1 MELPNQKEQFSAAYV
16 RAIASVAGY
25 AVSRPEVDDDS
36 VDLTLSARGGNGSLR
51 SPKLDIQLKCTA
63 RRSSGGPVL
72 RFPLKRKNYDDLR
85 GHDFLV
91 PRILVVVTVPEKLPE
106 WLVQSEE
113 QLSLRH
119 CGYWLSLREAPAT
132 RNEASVTVEI
142 SRENLLSVETLA
154 RIMKG
159 IAQGEKP

>member
-1 MELPNQKEQFSAAYV
+1 MELSNQKEQFSAAYV

-25 AVSRPEVDDDS
+25 AVSRPEVDVDS
-36 VDLTLSARGGNGSLR
+36 VDLTLSAHGLQGETR

-63 RRSSGGPVL
+63 RKGSGAIL

-85 GHDFLV
+85 GEGFLV
-91 PRILVVVTVPEKLPE
+91 PRILVVVTVPAKPQE

-113 QLSLRH
+113 QLALRH
-119 CGYWLSLREAPAT
+119 CGYRLSLREAPET

-142 SRENLLSVETLA
+142 PRGSILSVEALA

-159 IAQGEKP
+159 IAQGETP